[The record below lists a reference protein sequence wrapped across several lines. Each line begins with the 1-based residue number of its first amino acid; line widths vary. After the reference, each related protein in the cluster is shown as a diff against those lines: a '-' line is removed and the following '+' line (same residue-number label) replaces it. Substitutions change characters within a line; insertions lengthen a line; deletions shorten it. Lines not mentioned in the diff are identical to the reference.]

1 VPARIAFV
9 STYPPRRCG
18 IATFTRDLAGASGA
32 HEIVALE
39 RADEVPRHPVEVH
52 HRVRRDVV
60 SDYARAARALNNCD
74 VDVVSIQHEYGI
86 WGADDGVRV
95 LDFVS
100 ALDLPAVATLHTVL
114 RQPTESQ
121 RRILSSLVR
130 AMSTTVVMSNAAA
143 ERLADTYD
151 IGNSPIV
158 IVPHGVP
165 DLEYIQPHT
174 AKPPVGLAGHRVLL
188 SFGLLGPG
196 KGYELAIE
204 AMPAIVEAAPD
215 VQYVV
220 LGATHPELLLHEG
233 EAYRERLAAR
243 AAALGVAEHVRF
255 VDRFVNIS
263 ELGRWLQ
270 AADLFIT
277 PYPNLEQIV
286 SGTLTYAMAAGRTVV
301 STPYTYAVELLDEGR
316 GVIVPPASPNAL
328 AAEVIALLEDSIRR
342 VAIGRR
348 AWEHTRPMV
357 WPRVGTT
364 YSALFEHAAR
374 GPFVMTRPVQEFE
387 QVSV

>member
-1 VPARIAFV
+1 
-9 STYPPRRCG
+9 
-18 IATFTRDLAGASGA
+18 
-32 HEIVALE
+32 
-39 RADEVPRHPVEVH
+39 VH

-60 SDYARAARALNNCD
+60 TDYTRAAKALNNCGI
-74 VDVVSIQHEYGI
+74 DVVSIQHEYGI

-95 LDFVS
+95 LDFVG
-100 ALDLPAVATLHTVL
+100 ALDLPSVATLHTVM
-114 RQPTESQ
+114 RQPTERQ
-121 RRILSSLVR
+121 RRILSTLVR
-130 AMSTTVVMSNAAA
+130 SMSTTVVMSNAAA
-143 ERLADTYD
+143 ERLADIYD
-151 IGNSPIV
+151 IGDSRVV

-165 DLEYIQPHT
+165 DLEYMQPHT

-215 VQYVV
+215 VRYVV

-233 EAYRERLAAR
+233 EAYRNRLKAR
-243 AAALGVAEHVRF
+243 AIELGVADHVRF
-255 VDRFVNIS
+255 VDRFVNVA
-263 ELGRWLQ
+263 ELGKWLQ

-328 AAEVIALLEDSIRR
+328 AAEVISLFEDSIRR
-342 VAIGRR
+342 MAIGRR
-348 AWEHTRPMV
+348 AWEHTRPMI
-357 WPRVGTT
+357 WPRVGAT
-364 YSALFEHAAR
+364 YAHLFEQAAR
-374 GPFVMTRPVQEFE
+374 GRFVTAPPARQFE
-387 QVSV
+387 QVELEQIGV